1 MLEEEET
8 AILNGPLGEVFIS
21 DYLFYIFSIWLL
33 LYLYSQA
40 AYLRCAIPGSIILVK
55 F

>member
-1 MLEEEET
+1 MLEEGET

-21 DYLFYIFSIWLL
+21 DYLFNIFLIWL